1 MSGPDQRLFEADI
14 TSAEFLS
21 CAAKGRWGVADPSLL
36 PEGLVWPKVALWIAA
51 APRPSAPERFYVL
64 VDMSGY
70 RGAAPTGTFWDPA
83 TKATMEF
90 GKRPK
95 GRPDSRFA
103 KIFRTDWENG
113 VAFYHPYDRHAAQSH
128 TEWPREQPHLIW
140 TSSHTIVDYLE
151 EFYALLQSGDY
162 VGV

>member
-14 TSAEFLS
+14 ASAEFLS
-21 CAAKGRWGVADPSLL
+21 GVAKGRWGTADPSLL
-36 PEGLVWPKVALWIAA
+36 PEGLAWPKVVLWNAA
-51 APRPSAPERFYVL
+51 APRPPAPERFYVL

-70 RGAAPTGTFWDPA
+70 RGVAPTGTFWDPA

-90 GKRPK
+90 AKRPK
-95 GRPDSRFA
+95 GKADSRVA
-103 KIFRTDWENG
+103 KVFRTDWENG
-113 VAFYHPYDRHAAQSH
+113 IAFYHPYDRHAAQTHDKWSG
-128 TEWPREQPHLIW
+128 EQPHLIW

-151 EFYALLQSGDY
+151 EFHALLQSGDY